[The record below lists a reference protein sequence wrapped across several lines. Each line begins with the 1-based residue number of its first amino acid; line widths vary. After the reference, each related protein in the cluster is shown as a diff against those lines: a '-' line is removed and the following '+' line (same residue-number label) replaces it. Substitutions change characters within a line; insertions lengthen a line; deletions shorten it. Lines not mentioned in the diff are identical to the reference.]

1 MDAKVYFCTP
11 GSVTQSEVQQ
21 SDTFITTSEGR
32 GVQMNCSYTFL
43 SIGSLQ
49 WYRQHGSRAPQLIVL
64 KAVSGQ
70 EQSGNSAMILNEEDK
85 WSRLDINETQNPDSA
100 VYYCA
105 VRHSKAETT
114 PPLTTSAM
122 CWLEVT
128 LHTLKN
134 RRHTLKRNLVQFRN
148 PLQCALRA
156 IILLSLAGVIAQEE
170 VLQSP
175 RSLKVS
181 EGVQTTLSCSYKT
194 SNFYSLQWYRQYP
207 QKRTCADHTPCIRGI
222 AEQ

>member
-1 MDAKVYFCTP
+1 MLKLSVYFCTP
-11 GSVTQSEVQQ
+11 GSVTQSEVHQ
-21 SDTFITTSEGR
+21 SDTFITISEGR
-32 GVQMNCSYTFL
+32 GVQMNCSYTFP

-49 WYRQHGSRAPQLIVL
+49 WYRQHGSRAPQFIVL
-64 KAVSGQ
+64 RAVSGQ
-70 EQSGNSAMILNEEDK
+70 EQSGNSAMILNEKDK

-156 IILLSLAGVIAQEE
+156 IIFLSLAGTGNKQENAMSRSSYLVI
-170 VLQSP
+170 L
-175 RSLKVS
+175 
-181 EGVQTTLSCSYKT
+181 T
-194 SNFYSLQWYRQYP
+194 
-207 QKRTCADHTPCIRGI
+207 
-222 AEQ
+222 